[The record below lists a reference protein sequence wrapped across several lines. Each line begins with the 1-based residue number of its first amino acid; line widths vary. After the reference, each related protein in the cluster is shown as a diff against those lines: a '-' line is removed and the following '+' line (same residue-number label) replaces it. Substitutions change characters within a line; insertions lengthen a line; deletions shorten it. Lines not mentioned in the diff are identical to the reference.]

1 MRAIAMGTTTTWT
14 ADARVADPV
23 KPALDAPEPVPPPRV
38 SASFPRPDGFDH
50 GPAPVDAATPG
61 VVPDED
67 APAQPDAEQLDR
79 SPTPR
84 RQEYGT
90 ARLVDPADVVRG
102 RAAPEDLAALW
113 RREREGR

>member
-1 MRAIAMGTTTTWT
+1 
-14 ADARVADPV
+14 
-23 KPALDAPEPVPPPRV
+23 VP
-38 SASFPRPDGFDH
+38 H
-50 GPAPVDAATPG
+50 
-61 VVPDED
+61 ED

-79 SPTPR
+79 SPPPR